1 MFLIILVVV
10 SVLDRCSTVWRFGA
24 GGLVVVLVVVL
35 VNVASICK
43 TPFTNGPD
51 DGH

>member
-10 SVLDRCSTVWRFGA
+10 SVLDRCSVVWRFDA
-24 GGLVVVLVVVL
+24 GGLVSVLVVVL
-35 VNVASICK
+35 VN
-43 TPFTNGPD
+43 FTNGPD